1 MLGTLNHFCLI
12 FQVHSI
18 NLSRPAF
25 ICFIRPFC
33 LTICIY
39 LLLLDIYSLCL
50 HLKIQHVFDIIMYLL
65 YVYMT
70 YGLKL
75 LQYGIMAENVYLR
88 SLQKQKTM
96 VWLLRKSKKSY
107 MSLWAENE
115 KKKMLWIEN
124 FFTDFSPSIYM
135 LFVLNLGVVKRWNW
149 RRSADQSLIK
159 MMAII

>member
-1 MLGTLNHFCLI
+1 MYYLVDILLI
-12 FQVHSI
+12 LYSLCWVLKTIFVLFFKYSI

-50 HLKIQHVFDIIMYLL
+50 HLKILHVFDIIMYLL

-96 VWLLRKSKKSY
+96 VWLLRKNKKSH

-115 KKKMLWIEN
+115 KNAMNWT
-124 FFTDFSPSIYM
+124 FFYRF
-135 LFVLNLGVVKRWNW
+135 
-149 RRSADQSLIK
+149 
-159 MMAII
+159 